1 MGLRPLGHR
10 TEAALIGPRVVT
22 TLKLGFL
29 AWAAI
34 ELLQGD
40 WGDAAALV
48 AMFLVLLVPRLL
60 RLPWVFDGAFVVA
73 WTLQALG
80 QVAGFWGTLSWWD
93 TLVHAALPAV
103 LAPTALILLTRLRA
117 LPDPF
122 TGDEEPGTWLAIV
135 LMTFMV
141 AGSFGALYEIYE
153 WFMDSNFG
161 THYQPSNSDT
171 MTDITANAVGG
182 VVGGIW
188 LAGWSAWRAES
199 ANSRSEPPCIDL
211 AGSSRP

>member
-1 MGLRPLGHR
+1 M
-10 TEAALIGPRVVT
+10 GPRIVT

-60 RLPWVFDGAFVVA
+60 RLPWMFDGAFVVA

-80 QVAGFWGTLSWWD
+80 QVAGFWGTISWWD
-93 TLVHAALPAV
+93 TLVHVALPAV
-103 LAPTALILLTRLRA
+103 LAPTALILLTRLSA

-122 TGDEEPGTWLAIV
+122 AGDEGPGTWLAIV
-135 LMTFMV
+135 LMVFMV

-171 MTDITANAVGG
+171 MTDLTANVVGG

-188 LAGWSAWRAES
+188 LASWSAWR
-199 ANSRSEPPCIDL
+199 RRG
-211 AGSSRP
+211 GSSDTSRATLDTGRIRTIPSRQEARYR